1 MRSKVWSKASSV
13 LVQCHNQ
20 IQNITARL
28 LKEVCK
34 DICVELQLQ
43 QLTSE
48 TLLSST
54 LTGTEVRLD
63 ICARGFWQTGQMVF
77 LNVRIFNDVAQNRYV
92 KQDNEK

>member
-1 MRSKVWSKASSV
+1 M
-13 LVQCHNQ
+13 
-20 IQNITARL
+20 
-28 LKEVCK
+28 CK

-77 LNVRIFNDVAQNRYV
+77 LNVRIFNDVAQKRYV
-92 KQDNEK
+92 RQDNEK